1 MKLLTFVKYFKELQ
15 PMFNFLQALV
25 EKIHSGSLTRLITY
39 TLSFILMLFVCVA
52 AFLVTKYVCI
62 KIMKQIAGRIKYNW
76 IQILFKNRFFHR
88 LAWFAIPV
96 MLNLFISID
105 SLPGYTALLD
115 KAAGIFSVIVF
126 MLFFGSAIGSA
137 DDIYRSYEVSKV
149 RPIKGLLQ
157 VIKAFLYIIS
167 GITIVAML
175 IGQNPIVLLGGI
187 GALTAVITLVF
198 KDSILGFVAGM
209 QLTANDMIRIGD
221 WIEMP
226 KYAADGTV
234 IDLSLTT
241 VKVQNF
247 DNSVTSVP
255 AYALVSDSFINWRGM
270 EKSGARRIKRALYID
285 VSGIRL
291 CDGEMLE
298 KLAKIE
304 LLKLYIQTKVQE
316 IKEYNQKN
324 NADLSEPA
332 NGRHLTN
339 LGVFRVYIIEYLKQC
354 GGIHKRMPILVRQL
368 ESKGEGIPLE
378 IYAYT
383 NTINW
388 AEYEGIQADIFDH
401 LYSVITEF
409 GLSLYQLPSG
419 NDVKNILKRQ

>member
-1 MKLLTFVKYFKELQ
+1 MFDLLHS
-15 PMFNFLQALV
+15 LV

-39 TLSFILMLFVCVA
+39 AISFVLLILSCVV
-52 AFLVTKYVCI
+52 AFLLTKYVCV
-62 KIMKQIAGRIKYNW
+62 KIMKQIANRVKYNW

-88 LAWFAIPV
+88 LAWLAIPV
-96 MLNLFISID
+96 VLNLFISIE
-105 SLPGYTALLD
+105 SLPGYNALLG
-115 KAAGIFSVIVF
+115 KAVSVFSVIVF
-126 MLFFGSAIGSA
+126 MLLSGSAISSA
-137 DDIYRSYEVSKV
+137 DDIYRNYEVSKT

-157 VIKAFLYIIS
+157 VLKAFVYIIS
-167 GITIVAML
+167 GITIVAIL

-198 KDSILGFVAGM
+198 KDAILGFVAGM

-255 AYALVSDSFINWRGM
+255 AYSLVSDSFINWRGM

-291 CDGEMLE
+291 CDDPMLE
-298 KLAKIE
+298 KLSKIE
-304 LLKLYIQTKVQE
+304 LIKSYIQAKAEE
-316 IKEYNQKN
+316 IKAFNQKN
-324 NADLSEPA
+324 NTDLSEPA

-339 LGVFRVYIIEYLKQC
+339 LGVFRIYIIEYLKQC

-401 LYSVITEF
+401 LYSVISEF

-419 NDVKNILKRQ
+419 NDLKNAFTKRQ